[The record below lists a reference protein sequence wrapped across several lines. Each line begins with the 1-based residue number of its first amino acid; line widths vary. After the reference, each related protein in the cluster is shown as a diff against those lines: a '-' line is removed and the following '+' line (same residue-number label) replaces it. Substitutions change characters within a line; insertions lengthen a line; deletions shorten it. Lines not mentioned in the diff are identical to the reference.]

1 MKSKTG
7 LFGKMSRRDHS
18 VRKMEVLHVKEA
30 ARRRKR
36 RFWKPVAAGFMALYL
51 LTMGLATYLVKEKYV
66 DEYAQAF
73 EEITLF
79 LINTASE
86 KENEMRP
93 SDEEARIK
101 RRDEIVKREAEEANK
116 KLEEARRE
124 AGKADTENV
133 GEETADEIQ
142 EEDAR
147 EISGEE
153 EFSEETASGEDT
165 NKIISEEWGEEER
178 TEFYQ
183 KLVDECFRSTGKQ
196 EMKGSAAVYDTEGKL
211 LAKSCDAIGDL
222 ASAVS
227 TNGQKNGPF
236 VLDDYLSSR
245 QKEEMAEYC
254 WKDRM
259 TAEGHDTMPEKYRF
273 LIRTSSDGKEL
284 YDIFVQEL
292 TWEEG
297 REAAKKRYVDPLT
310 GSIAS
315 YETDAYID
323 YETGIETGERQVF
336 YVTDSHV
343 VWEWTNPDVQEGQK
357 AKGKLQNAGMNLSH
371 MGTFEEWRR
380 WSSSEYLHGY
390 PEKGEFYL
398 EEGNLYRGLR
408 IDSDG
413 FYYRCR
419 FQGKVWGGDDPCAY
433 IEVRMEER
441 PWIAALDYMKYVF
454 LAGFVLAVGCMA
466 WIIRAFERVYDRQ
479 MTLEATRRDLTNA
492 MAHELKTPLGII
504 RNFTENLIEHNMEEK
519 RDYYLSQIIG
529 QTEEMDHL
537 VAEMIEIAKLD
548 SEELALKKEKVSFAE
563 LIREQME
570 RFAPLIEEKNLQVQ
584 YRVEADLQIDGDREY
599 LAKAV
604 WNLLSNAVEYNVP
617 DGRIDVVVKE
627 RWCSI
632 ENTGAHLSEDQIMH
646 AFDLFYTGDKSR
658 GKRERHMGLG
668 LFLAK
673 KIFGLHGVELMI
685 ENADEGARVVMRR

>member
-1 MKSKTG
+1 MNRT
-7 LFGKMSRRDHS
+7 
-18 VRKMEVLHVKEA
+18 V
-30 ARRRKR
+30 RRKKR
-36 RFWKPVAAGFMALYL
+36 KFWKPVAAGFMALYL
-51 LTMGLATYLVKEKYV
+51 LTMGLATYLVKEKYI

-73 EEITLF
+73 EEIAMF

-86 KENEMRP
+86 KETGVRT
-93 SDEEARIK
+93 
-101 RRDEIVKREAEEANK
+101 AETELAEK
-116 KLEEARRE
+116 GTG
-124 AGKADTENV
+124 GKD
-133 GEETADEIQ
+133 
-142 EEDAR
+142 
-147 EISGEE
+147 
-153 EFSEETASGEDT
+153 SEEV
-165 NKIISEEWGEEER
+165 WGEEER
-178 TEFYQ
+178 AEFYQ
-183 KLVDECFRSTGKQ
+183 ELIYGCFRSTGKQ

-211 LAKSCDAIGDL
+211 LARSYDAIGDL
-222 ASAVS
+222 ASAIS
-227 TNGQKNGPF
+227 TDGQKNGPF
-236 VLDDYLSSR
+236 ALDDYLSFE
-245 QKEEMAEYC
+245 QKEEMAEYY
-254 WKDRM
+254 WKERL
-259 TAEGHDTMPEKYRF
+259 TAEGNYTIPEKYRF

-284 YDIFVQEL
+284 YDIIVQEL

-297 REAAKKRYVDPLT
+297 REAEEKQYVDPLT
-310 GSIAS
+310 GSINS
-315 YETDAYID
+315 YETDAFID
-323 YETGIETGERQVF
+323 YETGTETDESQVF

-357 AKGKLQNAGMNLSH
+357 AKGKLQNASVKLSY
-371 MGTFEEWRR
+371 METFEEWRR

-390 PEKGEFYL
+390 PEKGEFYI
-398 EEGNLYRGLR
+398 EEGNVYRGLR

-419 FQGKVWGGDDPCAY
+419 FQGKVWGGDNPCAY

-441 PWIAALDYMKYVF
+441 PWIAAFDYMKYVF

-466 WIIRAFERVYDRQ
+466 WIVRAFERTYDRQ
-479 MTLEATRRDLTNA
+479 MALEATRRDLTNA

-504 RNFTENLIEHNMEEK
+504 RNFAENLIEHNMEEK
-519 RDYYLSQIIG
+519 RDYYLAQIIG

-537 VAEMIEIAKLD
+537 VADMIEIAKLD
-548 SEELALKKEKVSFAE
+548 SEELALKKENVSFAE

-617 DGRIDVVVKE
+617 DGRIIVAVKE
-627 RWCSI
+627 GWCSI
-632 ENTGAHLSEDQIMH
+632 ENTGAHLSEEQIMH

-658 GKRERHMGLG
+658 GKMERHMGLG

-685 ENADEGARVVMRR
+685 GNTDEGVRVVMRR

>member
-1 MKSKTG
+1 MNRT
-7 LFGKMSRRDHS
+7 
-18 VRKMEVLHVKEA
+18 V
-30 ARRRKR
+30 RRKKR
-36 RFWKPVAAGFMALYL
+36 KFWKPVAAGFMALYL
-51 LTMGLATYLVKEKYV
+51 LTMGLATYLVKEKYI

-73 EEITLF
+73 EEIAMF

-86 KENEMRP
+86 KETGVRT
-93 SDEEARIK
+93 
-101 RRDEIVKREAEEANK
+101 AETELAEK
-116 KLEEARRE
+116 GTG
-124 AGKADTENV
+124 GKD
-133 GEETADEIQ
+133 
-142 EEDAR
+142 
-147 EISGEE
+147 
-153 EFSEETASGEDT
+153 SEEV
-165 NKIISEEWGEEER
+165 WGEEER
-178 TEFYQ
+178 AEFYQ
-183 KLVDECFRSTGKQ
+183 ELIYGCFQSTGKQ

-211 LAKSCDAIGDL
+211 LARSYDAIGDL
-222 ASAVS
+222 ASAIS
-227 TNGQKNGPF
+227 TDGQKNGPF
-236 VLDDYLSSR
+236 ALDDYLSFE
-245 QKEEMAEYC
+245 QKEEMAEYY
-254 WKDRM
+254 WKERL
-259 TAEGHDTMPEKYRF
+259 TAEGNYTIPEKYRF

-284 YDIFVQEL
+284 YDIIVQEL

-297 REAAKKRYVDPLT
+297 REAEEKQYVDPLT
-310 GSIAS
+310 GSINS
-315 YETDAYID
+315 YETDACID
-323 YETGIETGERQVF
+323 FETGTETDESQVF

-357 AKGKLQNAGMNLSH
+357 AKGKLQNASVKLSY
-371 MGTFEEWRR
+371 METFEEWRR

-390 PEKGEFYL
+390 PEKGEFYI
-398 EEGNLYRGLR
+398 EEGNVYRGLR

-419 FQGKVWGGDDPCAY
+419 FQGKVWGGDNPYAY

-454 LAGFVLAVGCMA
+454 LAGLVLAVGCMV
-466 WIIRAFERVYDRQ
+466 WIVRAFNRTYDRQ
-479 MTLEATRRDLTNA
+479 MALEATRRDLTNA

-504 RNFTENLIEHNMEEK
+504 RNFAENLIEHNMEEK
-519 RDYYLSQIIG
+519 RDYYLAQIIG

-537 VAEMIEIAKLD
+537 VADMIEIAKLD
-548 SEELALKKEKVSFAE
+548 SEELALKKETVSLAE

-617 DGRIDVVVKE
+617 DGRIIVAVKE
-627 RWCSI
+627 GWCSI

-658 GKRERHMGLG
+658 GKMERHMGLG

-685 ENADEGARVVMRR
+685 GNTDEGVRVVMRR

>member
-1 MKSKTG
+1 MNRT
-7 LFGKMSRRDHS
+7 
-18 VRKMEVLHVKEA
+18 V
-30 ARRRKR
+30 RRKKGK
-36 RFWKPVAAGFMALYL
+36 FWKPVAAGFMALYL
-51 LTMGLATYLVKEKYV
+51 LTMGLATYLVKEKYI

-73 EEITLF
+73 EEIAMF

-86 KENEMRP
+86 KETGVRTAETELAEKGTGGK
-93 SDEEARIK
+93 DFEE
-101 RRDEIVKREAEEANK
+101 V
-116 KLEEARRE
+116 
-124 AGKADTENV
+124 
-133 GEETADEIQ
+133 
-142 EEDAR
+142 
-147 EISGEE
+147 
-153 EFSEETASGEDT
+153 
-165 NKIISEEWGEEER
+165 WGEEER
-178 TEFYQ
+178 AEFYQ
-183 KLVDECFRSTGKQ
+183 ELIYGCFQSTGKQ

-211 LAKSCDAIGDL
+211 LARSYDAIGDL
-222 ASAVS
+222 ASAIS
-227 TNGQKNGPF
+227 TDGQKNGPF
-236 VLDDYLSSR
+236 ALDDYLSFE
-245 QKEEMAEYC
+245 QKEEMAEYY
-254 WKDRM
+254 WKERL
-259 TAEGHDTMPEKYRF
+259 TAEGIYTIPEKYRF

-284 YDIFVQEL
+284 YDIIVQEL

-297 REAAKKRYVDPLT
+297 REAEEKQYVDPLT
-310 GSIAS
+310 GSINS
-315 YETDAYID
+315 YETDACID
-323 YETGIETGERQVF
+323 YETGTETDESQVF

-357 AKGKLQNAGMNLSH
+357 VKGRIQNASIKLSS
-371 MGTFEEWRR
+371 MKTFEEWRR

-398 EEGNLYRGLR
+398 EEGNVYRGLR

-419 FQGKVWGGDDPCAY
+419 FQGKVWGDDNPYAY

-441 PWIAALDYMKYVF
+441 PWIAAFDYMKYVF
-454 LAGFVLAVGCMA
+454 LAGLVLAVGCMI
-466 WIIRAFERVYDRQ
+466 WIVRAFNRTYDRQ
-479 MTLEATRRDLTNA
+479 MALEATRRDLTNA

-519 RDYYLSQIIG
+519 RDYYLTQIIG

-537 VAEMIEIAKLD
+537 VTDMIEIAKLD
-548 SEELALKKEKVSFAE
+548 SEELALKKENVSFAE

-604 WNLLSNAVEYNVP
+604 WNLLSNAVEYNVS
-617 DGRIDVVVKE
+617 DGRIIVAVKE
-627 RWCSI
+627 GMCSI
-632 ENTGAHLSEDQIMH
+632 ENTGAHLSEEQIMH

-658 GKRERHMGLG
+658 GKKVRHMGLG

-673 KIFGLHGVELMI
+673 RIFGLHGIGLSI
-685 ENADEGARVVMRR
+685 ENTDEGVRAVMQRGRS

>member
-1 MKSKTG
+1 MNRT
-7 LFGKMSRRDHS
+7 
-18 VRKMEVLHVKEA
+18 V
-30 ARRRKR
+30 RRKKR
-36 RFWKPVAAGFMALYL
+36 KFWKPVAAGFMALYL
-51 LTMGLATYLVKEKYV
+51 LTMGLATYLVKEKYI

-73 EEITLF
+73 EEIAMF

-86 KENEMRP
+86 KETGVRT
-93 SDEEARIK
+93 
-101 RRDEIVKREAEEANK
+101 AETELAEK
-116 KLEEARRE
+116 GTG
-124 AGKADTENV
+124 GKD
-133 GEETADEIQ
+133 
-142 EEDAR
+142 
-147 EISGEE
+147 
-153 EFSEETASGEDT
+153 SEEV
-165 NKIISEEWGEEER
+165 WGEEER
-178 TEFYQ
+178 AEFYQ
-183 KLVDECFRSTGKQ
+183 ELIYGCFQSTGKQ

-211 LAKSCDAIGDL
+211 LARSYDAIGDL
-222 ASAVS
+222 ASAIS
-227 TNGQKNGPF
+227 TDGQKNGPF
-236 VLDDYLSSR
+236 ALDDYLSFE
-245 QKEEMAEYC
+245 QKEEMAEYY
-254 WKDRM
+254 WKERL
-259 TAEGHDTMPEKYRF
+259 TAEGNYTIPEKYRF

-284 YDIFVQEL
+284 YDIIVQEL

-297 REAAKKRYVDPLT
+297 REAEEKQYVDPLT
-310 GSIAS
+310 GSINS
-315 YETDAYID
+315 YETDACID
-323 YETGIETGERQVF
+323 FETGTETDESQVF

-357 AKGKLQNAGMNLSH
+357 AKGKLQNASVKLSS
-371 MGTFEEWRR
+371 METFEEWRR

-390 PEKGEFYL
+390 PEKGEFYI
-398 EEGNLYRGLR
+398 EEGNVYRGLR

-419 FQGKVWGGDDPCAY
+419 FQGKVWGGDNPYAY

-454 LAGFVLAVGCMA
+454 LAGLVLAVGCMV
-466 WIIRAFERVYDRQ
+466 WIVRAFNRTYDRQ
-479 MTLEATRRDLTNA
+479 MALEATRRDLTNA

-504 RNFTENLIEHNMEEK
+504 RNFAENLIEHNMEEK
-519 RDYYLSQIIG
+519 RDYYLAQIIG

-537 VAEMIEIAKLD
+537 VADMIEIAKLD
-548 SEELALKKEKVSFAE
+548 SEELALKKETVSLAE

-617 DGRIDVVVKE
+617 DGRIIVAVKE
-627 RWCSI
+627 GWCSI

-658 GKRERHMGLG
+658 GKMERHMGLG

-685 ENADEGARVVMRR
+685 GNTDEGVRVVMRR

>member
-1 MKSKTG
+1 MNRT
-7 LFGKMSRRDHS
+7 
-18 VRKMEVLHVKEA
+18 V
-30 ARRRKR
+30 RRKKR
-36 RFWKPVAAGFMALYL
+36 KFWKPVAAGFMALYL
-51 LTMGLATYLVKEKYV
+51 LTMGLATYLVKEKYI

-73 EEITLF
+73 EEIAMF

-86 KENEMRP
+86 KETGVRT
-93 SDEEARIK
+93 
-101 RRDEIVKREAEEANK
+101 AETELAEK
-116 KLEEARRE
+116 GTG
-124 AGKADTENV
+124 GKD
-133 GEETADEIQ
+133 
-142 EEDAR
+142 
-147 EISGEE
+147 
-153 EFSEETASGEDT
+153 SEEM
-165 NKIISEEWGEEER
+165 WGEEER
-178 TEFYQ
+178 AEFYQ
-183 KLVDECFRSTGKQ
+183 ELIYGCFQSTGKQ

-211 LAKSCDAIGDL
+211 LARSYDAIGDL
-222 ASAVS
+222 ASAIS
-227 TNGQKNGPF
+227 TDGQKNGPF
-236 VLDDYLSSR
+236 ALDDYLSFE
-245 QKEEMAEYC
+245 QKEEMAEYY
-254 WKDRM
+254 WKERL
-259 TAEGHDTMPEKYRF
+259 TAEGNYTIPEKYRF

-284 YDIFVQEL
+284 YDIIVQEL

-297 REAAKKRYVDPLT
+297 REAEEKQYVDPLT
-310 GSIAS
+310 GSINS
-315 YETDAYID
+315 YETDAFID
-323 YETGIETGERQVF
+323 YETGTETDESQVF

-357 AKGKLQNAGMNLSH
+357 VKGRLQNASIKLSS
-371 MGTFEEWRR
+371 MKTFEEWRR

-390 PEKGEFYL
+390 PEKGEFYI
-398 EEGNLYRGLR
+398 EEGNVYRGLR

-419 FQGKVWGGDDPCAY
+419 FQGKVWGDDNPYAY

-441 PWIAALDYMKYVF
+441 PWIAAFDYMKYVF
-454 LAGFVLAVGCMA
+454 LAGLVLAVGCMM
-466 WIIRAFERVYDRQ
+466 WIVRAFNRTYDRQ
-479 MTLEATRRDLTNA
+479 MALEATRRDLTNA

-504 RNFTENLIEHNMEEK
+504 RNFAENLIEHNMEEK
-519 RDYYLSQIIG
+519 RDYYLAQIIG

-537 VAEMIEIAKLD
+537 VADMIEIAKLD
-548 SEELALKKEKVSFAE
+548 SEELALKKENVSFAE

-617 DGRIDVVVKE
+617 DGRIIVDVKE
-627 RWCSI
+627 GRCSI
-632 ENTGAHLSEDQIMH
+632 ENTGAHLSEEQIMH

-658 GKRERHMGLG
+658 GKMERHMELG

-685 ENADEGARVVMRR
+685 ENTDEGVRVVMRR

>member
-1 MKSKTG
+1 MNRT
-7 LFGKMSRRDHS
+7 
-18 VRKMEVLHVKEA
+18 V
-30 ARRRKR
+30 RRKKR
-36 RFWKPVAAGFMALYL
+36 KFWKPVAAGFMALYL
-51 LTMGLATYLVKEKYV
+51 LTMGLATYLVKEKYI

-73 EEITLF
+73 EEIAMF

-86 KENEMRP
+86 KETGVRT
-93 SDEEARIK
+93 
-101 RRDEIVKREAEEANK
+101 AETELAEK
-116 KLEEARRE
+116 GTG
-124 AGKADTENV
+124 GKD
-133 GEETADEIQ
+133 
-142 EEDAR
+142 
-147 EISGEE
+147 
-153 EFSEETASGEDT
+153 SEEV
-165 NKIISEEWGEEER
+165 WGEEER
-178 TEFYQ
+178 AEFYQ
-183 KLVDECFRSTGKQ
+183 ELIYGCFRSTGKQ

-211 LAKSCDAIGDL
+211 LARSYDAIGDL
-222 ASAVS
+222 ASAIS
-227 TNGQKNGPF
+227 TDGQKNGPF
-236 VLDDYLSSR
+236 ALDDYLSFE
-245 QKEEMAEYC
+245 QKEEMAEYY
-254 WKDRM
+254 WKERL
-259 TAEGHDTMPEKYRF
+259 TAEGNYTIPEKYRF

-284 YDIFVQEL
+284 YDIIVQEL

-297 REAAKKRYVDPLT
+297 REAEEKQYVDPLT
-310 GSIAS
+310 GSINS
-315 YETDAYID
+315 YETDAFID
-323 YETGIETGERQVF
+323 YETGTETDESQVF

-357 AKGKLQNAGMNLSH
+357 AKGKLQNASVKLSY
-371 MGTFEEWRR
+371 METFEEWRR

-390 PEKGEFYL
+390 PEKGEFYI
-398 EEGNLYRGLR
+398 EEGNVYRGLR

-419 FQGKVWGGDDPCAY
+419 FQGKVWGDDNPYAY

-441 PWIAALDYMKYVF
+441 PWIAAFDYMKYVF
-454 LAGFVLAVGCMA
+454 LAGVVLAVGCMV
-466 WIIRAFERVYDRQ
+466 WIVRAFNRTYDRQ
-479 MTLEATRRDLTNA
+479 MALEATRRDLTNA

-504 RNFTENLIEHNMEEK
+504 RNFAENLIEHNMEEK
-519 RDYYLSQIIG
+519 RDYYLAQIIG

-537 VAEMIEIAKLD
+537 VADMIEIAKLD
-548 SEELALKKEKVSFAE
+548 SEELALKKENVSFAE

-617 DGRIDVVVKE
+617 DGRIIVAVKE
-627 RWCSI
+627 GWCSI
-632 ENTGAHLSEDQIMH
+632 ENTGAHLSEEQIMH

-658 GKRERHMGLG
+658 GKMERHMGLG

-685 ENADEGARVVMRR
+685 GNTDEGVRVVMRR